1 MRHAVSEFLKQC
13 PTCQEV
19 KGPSRKVGKL
29 SPIQVKEPFELVGWD
44 ITGPF
49 PTSKTGNKYILVMTE
64 YLTRWCEAIALP
76 DVTTVTIAQ
85 ALLKK
90 IILQHSCLKQILSD
104 QRKQFRSEVLEA
116 LTKQLGITQLFS
128 SPYHPQ
134 TNGFI
139 ERLNRTIKQIIAT
152 FVDPLHEEWDSIL
165 PFAVHA
171 YNTSVQASTRIS
183 PFRALYGRDPTFP
196 PDIKTENS
204 SIAHKDAAE
213 WWPNMQQHLPLLRHT
228 ISLNL
233 QTAQERQK
241 RIYDEGR
248 TQESYQIGDLVFLYY
263 PIPRQGLSESLLH
276 RWIGPYTV
284 IDRIKENTYK
294 LRRLNTGSTTSTR

>member
-49 PTSKTGNKYILVMTE
+49 ATSKTGNKYILVMTE
-64 YLTRWCEAIALP
+64 YLTRWCEAITLP
-76 DVTTVTIAQ
+76 DVIAVTIAQ

-90 IILQHSCLKQILSD
+90 IILQHNCPKQILSD
-104 QRKQFRSEVLEA
+104 QGKQFRSEVLEA

-134 TNGFI
+134 TNGLT
-139 ERLNRTIKQIIAT
+139 ERVNRTIKQIIAT
-152 FVDPLHEEWDSIL
+152 FFDPLHEKWNSIL

-204 SIAHKDAAE
+204 SIRHKDAAE
-213 WWPNMQQHLPLLRHT
+213 WWLNMQQHLPLLRHA
-228 ISLNL
+228 ISRNL
-233 QTAQERQK
+233 QT
-241 RIYDEGR
+241 
-248 TQESYQIGDLVFLYY
+248 T
-263 PIPRQGLSESLLH
+263 
-276 RWIGPYTV
+276 
-284 IDRIKENTYK
+284 
-294 LRRLNTGSTTSTR
+294 